1 MIKMIRI
8 RNKINKKIKIMLKK
22 KNEKGKKKKIE

>member
-22 KNEKGKKKKIE
+22 KNEKGKKKK